1 MVAQLGCHINLPDRG
16 GVVWGLSRATGE
28 RSGVLSGA
36 LITNKLNLLQG
47 ILAYLPTETTL

>member
-28 RSGVLSGA
+28 RSGVLSGV